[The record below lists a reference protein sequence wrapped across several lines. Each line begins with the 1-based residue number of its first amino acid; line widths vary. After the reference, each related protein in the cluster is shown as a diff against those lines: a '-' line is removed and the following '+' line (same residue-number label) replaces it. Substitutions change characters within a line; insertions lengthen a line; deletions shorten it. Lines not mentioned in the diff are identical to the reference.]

1 MKRPSTAIV
10 GSGKLAT
17 ALAKRFLAQQWPVQ
31 WILSRNQESGQM
43 LASTCGASYSTLEQL
58 PLEWKVDVVL
68 LCVPDDQLGFLAG
81 QLRPHCEVLV
91 HHSGTVE
98 MAVLEGA
105 QAAVLWPVMSFSHQ
119 LVLNWPEIPLLWEA
133 GNDAAAQVVLDMAKA
148 LGGPVLAAGGADRR
162 RMHLAAVFA
171 NNFTNACI
179 TIAQQLAEQAQC
191 PAEILNPLIRQT
203 LTQAL
208 EAPAYL
214 QQTGPAQ
221 RGDISTM
228 ESHLR
233 MLQHHPELANCYRA
247 LSAFIAHQEKK
258 I

>member
-17 ALAKRFLAQQWPVQ
+17 ALAQRIVSQQWPVQ
-31 WILSRNQESGQM
+31 WILSRNQESGQV
-43 LASTCGASYSTLEQL
+43 LANSCGASFSTLEQL
-58 PLEWKVDVVL
+58 PPEWKVDLVL
-68 LCVPDDQLGFLAG
+68 LCVPDDQLGFLARHL
-81 QLRPHCEVLV
+81 QHHCDVLV
-91 HHSGTVE
+91 HHSGTVDI
-98 MAVLEGA
+98 AVLEGEH
-105 QAAVLWPVMSFSHQ
+105 AAVLWPVMSFSH
-119 LVLNWPEIPLLWEA
+119 LVALNWPEIPLLWEA
-133 GNDAAAQVVLDMAKA
+133 GNHAAAQVVLDLAKA
-148 LGGPVLAAGGADRR
+148 LGGPILAAGGADRR

-171 NNFTNACI
+171 NNFTNACV

-191 PAEILNPLIRQT
+191 PAETLNPLLRHT
-203 LTQAL
+203 LTQVL
-208 EAPAYL
+208 TAPAYL

-247 LSAFIAHQEKK
+247 LSAFIAHQVKK